1 MLVPKGIAMR
11 EFILPIANCC
21 ALFAV
26 PTHRGQL
33 PTNSSYTEMKIRN
46 MNPDD
51 WPAVREIYEEGIAT
65 KMATFETSAGTWE
78 KWDQGHLAEP
88 RLVMTKGEEVL
99 GWAALSR
106 VSGRCV
112 YGGVAEVSVY
122 IRASAK
128 GRGIGTLLLEELIR
142 RSEENGI
149 WTLQAGIFADNHP
162 SIKLH
167 EKVGFRLVGTREK
180 LGRLDGVWRDIVL
193 MERRSDVA
201 GV

>member
-1 MLVPKGIAMR
+1 MNLLYIK
-11 EFILPIANCC
+11 
-21 ALFAV
+21 
-26 PTHRGQL
+26 
-33 PTNSSYTEMKIRN
+33 MKIRN

-51 WPAVREIYEEGIAT
+51 WPEVREIYEEGIAT
-65 KMATFETSAGTWE
+65 KMATFETSSGTWE
-78 KWDQGHLAEP
+78 KWDQGHLTEP
-88 RLVMTKGEEVL
+88 RLVTTEGEEVL
-99 GWAALSR
+99 GWAALSP

-128 GRGIGTLLLEELIR
+128 GRGIGTQLLEELIR

-193 MERRSDVA
+193 MERRSDVV